1 MSRNEGR
8 GSCCGGGI
16 RTGVTD
22 CGVIGRRLEAF
33 TESDWRLEGGAGE
46 GMATGC
52 GWREGGFVGSLPIE
66 PSDIC
71 VRTPMGVV
79 TVITS
84 WRGSDNISIR

>member
-33 TESDWRLEGGAGE
+33 AESDWRLEGGAGE
-46 GMATGC
+46 GMAAGGC
-52 GWREGGFVGSLPIE
+52 
-66 PSDIC
+66 
-71 VRTPMGVV
+71 
-79 TVITS
+79 
-84 WRGSDNISIR
+84 